1 MSEGQFPSKSDVV
14 GWANKLYSEGVD
26 HRDAK
31 AYAAVFAEDG
41 WVQFGNNPPLVGA
54 AAIEPAIANFFTVMD
69 TVSHKEIATT
79 YCDGVLTLEAEVT
92 YTVRGKTVTVP
103 AASVYVMVRNT
114 TPMAQICR
122 IYVDL
127 TPLFAAAAS

>member
-1 MSEGQFPSKSDVV
+1 MSEGQFPSKADVV
-14 GWANKLYSEGVD
+14 AWAQKLYSEGVD

-31 AYAAVFAEDG
+31 AYASVFAEDG
-41 WVQFGNNPPLVGA
+41 WVQFGNNPPLVGP
-54 AAIEPAIANFFTVMD
+54 AAIEPAIAQFFTVMD

-92 YTVRGKTVTVP
+92 YTLRGQTVTVP
-103 AASVYVMVRNT
+103 AASVYVMAKGDKPV
-114 TPMAQICR
+114 AQICR

-127 TPLFAAAAS
+127 APLFAAAQA